1 MKRISIYLVLLLG
14 VVSVVSCTKNLDKL
28 LFGTWT
34 VTKVQ
39 GAYIVN
45 GNSVFTAQDT
55 MPTGTIEF
63 KNNGTGHQNYT
74 FFFAGTTYVM
84 IDDFKWEANDDEI
97 IVKRIDEP
105 DMIWTRVLDT
115 ETKQIATFTTVINA
129 DESRDF
135 TLTLE
140 K

>member
-1 MKRISIYLVLLLG
+1 MKRISIYLVLLVG
-14 VVSVVSCTKNLDKL
+14 VVSAVSCNKNLDKV

-34 VTKVQ
+34 VTKVE
-39 GAYIVN
+39 GDYIVN
-45 GNSVFTAQDT
+45 GTSVFTAQDT
-55 MPTGTIEF
+55 VPTGTIEF
-63 KNNGTGHQNYT
+63 KTNGTGHQNYT
-74 FFFAGTTYVM
+74 FFFGGTTYTM

-97 IVKRIDEP
+97 IVNRVDDT